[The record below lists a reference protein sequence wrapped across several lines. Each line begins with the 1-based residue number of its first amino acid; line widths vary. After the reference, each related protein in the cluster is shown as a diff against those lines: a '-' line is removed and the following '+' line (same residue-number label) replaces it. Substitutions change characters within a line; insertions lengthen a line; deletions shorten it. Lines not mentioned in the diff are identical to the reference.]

1 MKKRIPVLLVI
12 IGSLVGAGCASQQTE
27 ITRQDLAEAQATITT
42 AKMLGAQTV
51 APDEIARAEHNYK
64 LALDDF
70 NRAPKGRLGAFHS
83 EKKVLETSAS
93 EKARQARRQAESAL
107 FKIKSQER
115 HAAEADAAL
124 RQEADALKSQVARLE
139 REQAAYRQE
148 QAAATLEFQ
157 RAKERRLPVNTAG
170 IPDCTTT
177 SEALYNK
184 AFYLFQTRHYDQA
197 RKAFEQHRQLHTDQL
212 SDNAQFWIGE
222 CYFMQQDY
230 EQAHTAFQQL
240 LTDFPQSNKI
250 ADTLLS
256 VGLCLNRLNQR
267 EGAVQKWIMV
277 VEKYP
282 DSTAA
287 AYAQKFLASK

>member
-1 MKKRIPVLLVI
+1 MKKRILVLLVI
-12 IGSLVGAGCASQQTE
+12 IGSLFGAGCASQQSE

-51 APDEIARAEHNYK
+51 APDEIAQAEHSYK

-70 NRAPKGRLGAFHS
+70 NRASKGRLGAFHS
-83 EKKVLETSAS
+83 EKKALEESAS
-93 EKARQARRQAESAL
+93 QKARQARRQAESAL
-107 FKIKSQER
+107 FKIKTQR
-115 HAAEADAAL
+115 HTADAAL
-124 RQEADALKSQVARLE
+124 RQEADELKSQVARLE
-139 REQAAYRQE
+139 REQAA
-148 QAAATLEFQ
+148 AMLEIQ
-157 RAKERRLPVNTAG
+157 REKERRLPVNTTAAVASG
-170 IPDCTTT
+170 PDCTTT

-184 AFYLFQTRHYDQA
+184 AFYHFQTRHYDEA
-197 RKAFEQHRQLHTDQL
+197 RTGFEPHRQQYTDQL

-222 CYFMQQDY
+222 CYFMQQHY
-230 EQAHTAFQQL
+230 EQALTAFQQL
-240 LTDFPQSNKI
+240 LTDFPQSNKV

-282 DSTAA
+282 DSAAA